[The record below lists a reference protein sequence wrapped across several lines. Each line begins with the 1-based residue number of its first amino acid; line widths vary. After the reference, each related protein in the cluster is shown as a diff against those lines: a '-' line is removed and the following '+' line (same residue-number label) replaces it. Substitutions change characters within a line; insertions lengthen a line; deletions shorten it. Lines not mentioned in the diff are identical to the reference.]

1 MHCVIDVKE
10 YAFSTYVVSFTEKF
24 PTSVEV

>member
-1 MHCVIDVKE
+1 MRCVINVKE
-10 YAFSTYVVSFTEKF
+10 YAFSTYVVSFTEKL